1 MKGCWKTNVSVLI
14 NSYSEIAS
22 IDEKKK
28 SAELQ
33 NRSYEV
39 EVRTRVIR
47 NPLMLIGD
55 PFFRCAKWRT
65 SCGIETRKRCF

>member
-1 MKGCWKTNVSVLI
+1 MFIWGSRLTGVFMCY
-14 NSYSEIAS
+14 SYSEIAS

-39 EVRTRVIR
+39 EVR
-47 NPLMLIGD
+47 MD
-55 PFFRCAKWRT
+55 EDCQ
-65 SCGIETRKRCF
+65 

>member
-1 MKGCWKTNVSVLI
+1 MFRGCLRTNESFLT

-39 EVRTRVIR
+39 EVRIRVIR
-47 NPLMLIGD
+47 YSLMLTGI
-55 PFFRCAKWRT
+55 PFRCAKWRT
-65 SCGIETRKRCF
+65 S

>member
-1 MKGCWKTNVSVLI
+1 MRFLI

-39 EVRTRVIR
+39 EVDTGDTDSMDCCLLGIPFLDAQNGERV
-47 NPLMLIGD
+47 
-55 PFFRCAKWRT
+55 A
-65 SCGIETRKRCF
+65 E